1 MDFEQILAEYRVSLS
16 QQHARLTEL
25 RARLD
30 DPEALAE
37 VRTIAH
43 RLHGSGAAYGL
54 AQVTAA
60 GQAVEHADS
69 AGLPEAL
76 AGLLEVLSAEGASPD

>member
-30 DPEALAE
+30 DPDALAE

-54 AQVTAA
+54 PQISEA
-60 GQAVEHADS
+60 GRALESADA

-76 AGLLEVLSAEGASPD
+76 AGLLAVLSAEGAPE